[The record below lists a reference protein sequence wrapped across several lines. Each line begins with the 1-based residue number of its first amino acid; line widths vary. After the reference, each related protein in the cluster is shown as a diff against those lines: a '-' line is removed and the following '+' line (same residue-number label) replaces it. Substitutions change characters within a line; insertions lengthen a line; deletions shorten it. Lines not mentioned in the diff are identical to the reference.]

1 MQTDIHN
8 LIREMEACSEALG
21 LSLTTIGRK
30 VGQDGLFYAR
40 LKAGKRAWPETVEK
54 ARAWIAAEMVN
65 AKQREAESPSGDS
78 LESQTDGGDHR
89 QAQ

>member
-1 MQTDIHN
+1 MQADIEN
-8 LIREMEACSEALG
+8 LIREIEECSEALG

-40 LKAGKRAWPETVEK
+40 LKAGKRAWPETVAK

-65 AKQREAESPSGDS
+65 AKKREAESAVGDS
-78 LESQTDGGDHR
+78 PESRTGGVP
-89 QAQ
+89 